1 MSKLR
6 RILDRLPRSEQRERY
21 ERTQTRLG
29 RRSPVAPGLADYDS
43 AAEIERRAREIH
55 YDVLRREGTDRD
67 RALEIA
73 ADSSEQQARL
83 LERQREAAREAAA
96 ISLAG
101 RSRYHTPYG
110 GPYAGQLCRVGD
122 DGELTPVG
130 DP

>member
-1 MSKLR
+1 MSSAREILR
-6 RILDRLPRSEQRERY
+6 RALPRDAQRETY

-29 RRSPVAPGLADYDS
+29 RVSPVAPGLADYDS
-43 AAEIERRAREIH
+43 PAEIERRAREIH

-83 LERQREAAREAAA
+83 LERQRETARAAVH
-96 ISLAG
+96 LAG

-110 GPYAGQLCRVGD
+110 GPYAGRLCRVGD

-130 DP
+130 EP